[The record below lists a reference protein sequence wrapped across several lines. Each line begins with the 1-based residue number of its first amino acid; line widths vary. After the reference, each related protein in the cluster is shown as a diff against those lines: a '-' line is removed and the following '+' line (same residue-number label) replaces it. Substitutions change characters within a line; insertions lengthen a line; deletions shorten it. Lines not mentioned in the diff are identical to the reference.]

1 MGTAT
6 KEKERMGKVKVTL
19 ALANSADEEIARRRL
34 IKRNAIRRVEIE
46 AVVDTGATQLVLPAK
61 VAKALGLRRLGRVWV
76 RSANEARAMR
86 DIVGGVTLRLMGRIV
101 TVDAIVEPDKEYALL
116 GQIPLEGLDL
126 HVDPRG
132 QRLIPNPESPDMPLA
147 EMQ

>member
-6 KEKERMGKVKVTL
+6 REKERMGKVKVTL

-34 IKRNAIRRVEIE
+34 IKRSAIRRVEIE
-46 AVVDTGATQLVLPAK
+46 AVVNTGATQLVLPAK

-76 RSANEARAMR
+76 RYANEARAMR

-126 HVDPRG
+126 HVDLRG